1 MKIHPND
8 PLPTDWE
15 AYAKVFTAL
24 GDTQRQRI
32 LLMFSPDESLSIREI
47 VAAMPLSRTAVV
59 HHLQVLANARVLS
72 FERVGKE
79 ARYRVNSPAIR
90 EALNRVLG
98 FLDLHNYP

>member
-32 LLMFSPDESLSIREI
+32 LLMFSPDESLSISEI
-47 VAAMPLSRTAVV
+47 VAALPLSRSAVV
-59 HHLQVLANARVLS
+59 HHLNVLATAQILS
-72 FERVGKE
+72 FERSGKE
-79 ARYRVNSPAIR
+79 VRYCVNSLAIR

-98 FLDLHNYP
+98 FLDLHHYP

>member
-8 PLPTDWE
+8 ALPTDWE
-15 AYAKVFTAL
+15 AYAKIFTAL

-32 LLMFSPDESLSIREI
+32 LLMFSPETSFSISEI
-47 VAAMPLSRTAVV
+47 VDAMPLSRSAVV
-59 HHLQVLANARVLS
+59 HHLQVLANAQVLS
-72 FERVGKE
+72 AERCGKE
-79 ARYRVNSPAIR
+79 TRYRVNSPIIR